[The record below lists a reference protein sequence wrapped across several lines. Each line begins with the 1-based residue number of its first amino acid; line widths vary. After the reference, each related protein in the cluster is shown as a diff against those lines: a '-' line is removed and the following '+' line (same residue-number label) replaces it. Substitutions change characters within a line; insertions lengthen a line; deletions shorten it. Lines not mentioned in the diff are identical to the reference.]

1 MEKEARDL
9 VIFEERVKITQ
20 GDWLIFSRYANVS
33 EDEINKIKKTKGSKT
48 MTLDNLNP
56 VEIRAWCDFSI
67 LNEQG
72 QL

>member
-33 EDEINKIKKTKGSKT
+33 EDEINKIARF
-48 MTLDNLNP
+48 LIP
-56 VEIRAWCDFSI
+56 RW
-67 LNEQG
+67 NESVV
-72 QL
+72 